1 MIEYTAAEKLAGLD
15 LHGLPCR
22 IPEPVGK
29 EVDCTHKRF
38 EWGDHGEGYF
48 DHHDEWVVL
57 ESRVEVTT
65 MRDIPGTNN
74 MKCDIC
80 GYSRRY

>member
-1 MIEYTAAEKLAGLD
+1 MEWM
-15 LHGLPCR
+15 
-22 IPEPVGK
+22 
-29 EVDCTHKRF
+29 DC
-38 EWGDHGEGYF
+38 GEGYF
-48 DHHDEWVVL
+48 DHNDIDEWVPL
-57 ESRVEVTT
+57 LSRVEVTT